1 MPKKFFR
8 PPSKIIKEW
17 PEIFEDMYMS
27 TMPLHYTKVMQIKFE
42 DGRVWEINVAELVEE
57 IGSDALSTKL
67 LDTFKEY
74 HEEIKGVDFDIDIGK
89 LKTDIKK
96 STKTIL

>member
-27 TMPLHYTKVMQIKFE
+27 TMPLHYTKLMQIKFE

-74 HEEIKGVDFDIDIGK
+74 HEEIKRVDYYTEPELDSFF
-89 LKTDIKK
+89 TNRYQ
-96 STKTIL
+96 